1 MEIVPWMMLSAAI
14 RVLTVQGGLITLVAM
29 HLSDLFLFIAF
40 LLAARRMI
48 EFTGGVTTL
57 GYLSFR
63 QQVEMGR
70 AILLRVVGAMLIGT
84 LIVSA
89 CGFQPSGARMM
100 LGFDGIAYDQQTI
113 DGILWSASLAALTL
127 LLVLRFEKAGDASLL
142 EALKELWARA
152 YYVVPAILV
161 VALIDIGLTILQGAA
176 RGGVHAFFVSDL
188 APSLVRALAFYAFV
202 FTFAAVRLWITL
214 AILVYALRQ
223 SYRRSP
229 AAPAS
234 GVTQI

>member
-14 RVLTVQGGLITLVAM
+14 RVLTVKGGLITLVAM

-63 QQVEMGR
+63 QQVAMGR
-70 AILLRVVGAMLIGT
+70 TILLRVVGVMIAGVAIM
-84 LIVSA
+84 SA
-89 CGFQPSGARMM
+89 LRLHSLGARML

-113 DGILWSASLAALTL
+113 DGFLWSAFLAALTL
-127 LLVLRFEKAGDASLL
+127 LLVLRFERAGDASLIAAF
-142 EALKELWARA
+142 EELWTRA
-152 YYVVPAILV
+152 YYLVPAILL
-161 VALIDIGLTILQGAA
+161 VALVDIGLSILQGAA
-176 RGGVHAFFVSDL
+176 RGVVHAFFISDL

-202 FTFAAVRLWITL
+202 FIFAAVRLWITL
-214 AILVYALRQ
+214 AILVYSLRG
-223 SYRRSP
+223 SYRRNP
-229 AAPAS
+229 AAPVS
-234 GVTQI
+234 KTTPI

>member
-1 MEIVPWMMLSAAI
+1 MEIVPWMMLSAAV
-14 RVLTVQGGLITLVAM
+14 RVLSVQGGLVALLAM
-29 HLSDLFLFIAF
+29 QVSDLALFIAF

-48 EFTGGVTTL
+48 ESTGGVTTL
-57 GYLSFR
+57 GYLSFG
-63 QQVEMGR
+63 QQIRMGR
-70 AILLRVVGAMLIGT
+70 MILWRIVGVMFAGT

-113 DGILWSASLAALTL
+113 DGILWSAFLAALTL
-127 LLVLRFEKAGDASLL
+127 LLVLRFEKAGDASLM
-142 EALKELWARA
+142 EALKELWMRA
-152 YYVVPAILV
+152 FYVVPAILV
-161 VALIDIGLTILQGAA
+161 VALVDIGLTILQGAA
-176 RGGVHAFFVSDL
+176 RGVVHAFFVSDL

-202 FTFAAVRLWITL
+202 FTFAALRLWITL
-214 AILVYALRQ
+214 AILIYALRE

-234 GVTQI
+234 GTAQT

>member
-14 RVLTVQGGLITLVAM
+14 RVLTVQGGLTTLVAM
-29 HLSDLFLFIAF
+29 QLSDLFLFIAF

-63 QQVEMGR
+63 KQVAMGR
-70 AILLRVVGAMLIGT
+70 DILLRVVGVMIAGMAITSVLG
-84 LIVSA
+84 LQSV
-89 CGFQPSGARMM
+89 GARML

-113 DGILWSASLAALTL
+113 DGFLWSAFLAALTM
-127 LLVLRFEKAGDASLL
+127 LLVLRFERAGDANLV
-142 EALKELWARA
+142 AAFRELWSRA
-152 YYVVPAILV
+152 YFLVPAILV
-161 VALIDIGLTILQGAA
+161 VVLVDIGLSILQGAA
-176 RGGVHAFFVSDL
+176 RGVVHAFFISDL

-214 AILVYALRQ
+214 AILIYALRE
-223 SYRRSP
+223 SYRRGP

-234 GVTQI
+234 GVTQT